1 MGEQDIIGGWFVD
14 PMDADTVMSPENDAD
29 DVVCNA
35 ALSYRCW
42 QWLSRLC
49 GSGNTN
55 PGSVYV
61 DRTRPPRKAITFS
74 LEWTEEMEAAL
85 CQRCRRHMQQH
96 SHGELCGQCGAQF
109 TINRVGSWQFLNLQH
124 GVAHGTSS
132 PVLEKCLT
140 RSQST

>member
-1 MGEQDIIGGWFVD
+1 MD
-14 PMDADTVMSPENDAD
+14 PMDADTAMSPENVVD

-61 DRTRPPRKAITFS
+61 DRTRPSRKAITLS

-96 SHGELCGQCGAQF
+96 YHGELCGRCGAQF
-109 TINRVGSWQFLNLQH
+109 TINRVGSWPEVKSQH

-140 RSQST
+140 RSQSA